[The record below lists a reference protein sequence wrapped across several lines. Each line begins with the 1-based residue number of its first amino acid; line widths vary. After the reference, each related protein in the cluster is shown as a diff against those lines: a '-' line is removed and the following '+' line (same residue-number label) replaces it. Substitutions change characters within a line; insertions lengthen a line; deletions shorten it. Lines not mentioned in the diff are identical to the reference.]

1 MSCPGWRWTT
11 QCPALLCLGGRGCTC
26 MPGWL
31 SPPGPF
37 EWSVAQR
44 LSPASPASHLM
55 GQKIIIRFVWFM
67 THTSSSL
74 WFSKSSTYAK
84 RQTGKKTE
92 KTNFSL
98 KHINMGFKLWACAH
112 KQSHSGVGADL
123 RLIGLLSQTEED
135 LRVWR
140 WNKSKS
146 GIFVEMSCV
155 LIWNSRGSLVVRNIL
170 VNDGENWM
178 SRHEKCTWQVAV
190 RSCFWAD
197 THPADS
203 LFMAMDFNYCW

>member
-1 MSCPGWRWTT
+1 MSGLTLDHSMSSSPVSWGPGVYVHARLTVSPWAFWMVCGPEAVTSIACVTSDGSENYHQICLIHDT
-11 QCPALLCLGGRGCTC
+11 QFFLPLI
-26 MPGWL
+26 
-31 SPPGPF
+31 F
-37 EWSVAQR
+37 
-44 LSPASPASHLM
+44 
-55 GQKIIIRFVWFM
+55 KIIY
-67 THTSSSL
+67 L
-74 WFSKSSTYAK
+74 C
-84 RQTGKKTE
+84 QKTNR
-92 KTNFSL
+92 KVDRTNFSL